1 MRGGAD
7 DGEDDRQLRAFPP
20 RIWRHRTDRYIKE
33 HARHHASMSRGGG
46 AAYRRKKSKC
56 MMSGDDMGFMYGP
69 HGLGAR
75 KP

>member
-1 MRGGAD
+1 
-7 DGEDDRQLRAFPP
+7 
-20 RIWRHRTDRYIKE
+20 
-33 HARHHASMSRGGG
+33 MSRGGG